1 MVQIVVAGRNRASD
15 PAPDFWSS
23 FLVGSVLNSEGRQVY
38 TQKINCRNLKT
49 TLFPQSKVVAMQ
61 GAISRLHL
69 SFILFLLIHL
79 VKKVRGDR
87 RRQKTNIKQRK
98 ARQIKRDLVLFHIV
112 GKFRLNFFHSLDT
125 LG

>member
-1 MVQIVVAGRNRASD
+1 MVQIVVAGRNRAND

-87 RRQKTNIKQRK
+87 RRQKTTLSKGRP
-98 ARQIKRDLVLFHIV
+98 D
-112 GKFRLNFFHSLDT
+112 RLKEI
-125 LG
+125 